1 MFDWLKKILNNR
13 KTKLMAVLSLIFK
26 ALGLPFLLFIKS
38 KKWQKLF
45 RQEKKE
51 IRQLTSGRQNF
62 SRFCQDSK
70 RLLLDFFIP
79 YRGNNFKPKSLR
91 PKSLASYTAIAILT
105 KIIVIIFLF
114 SYYPSPAQLSA
125 IISSNIINLINN
137 SRKEVGLDPLVDN
150 SILDK
155 YAYAKGQDMLNRDYF
170 AHDTPEGRR
179 PWQWINRAEYD
190 YIYAGENLA
199 MDFITAEAV
208 HDAFMKSPTHQ
219 RNILNSKYKEIGMAV
234 LNGEFNGKKTILLVQ
249 FFGTQRKD
257 LSGLVAVPPLVEKVD
272 LKKIDE
278 KASESKSNA
287 ASIAGEQLVLELVAP
302 TPPLNDTETSQI
314 VIAVKSQDGGTKTL
328 VDQIIY
334 YSNIFFLAFLIF
346 LLISLGLNI
355 LIKIKIQ
362 HPSVI
367 FQSLAVIAL
376 ILAMSLVKLHFIE
389 QINSTLLIL

>member
-1 MFDWLKKILNNR
+1 M
-13 KTKLMAVLSLIFK
+13 
-26 ALGLPFLLFIKS
+26 
-38 KKWQKLF
+38 
-45 RQEKKE
+45 
-51 IRQLTSGRQNF
+51 
-62 SRFCQDSK
+62 
-70 RLLLDFFIP
+70 
-79 YRGNNFKPKSLR
+79 
-91 PKSLASYTAIAILT
+91 
-105 KIIVIIFLF
+105 
-114 SYYPSPAQLSA
+114 
-125 IISSNIINLINN
+125 
-137 SRKEVGLDPLVDN
+137 
-150 SILDK
+150 
-155 YAYAKGQDMLNRDYF
+155 
-170 AHDTPEGRR
+170 
-179 PWQWINRAEYD
+179 
-190 YIYAGENLA
+190 
-199 MDFITAEAV
+199 
-208 HDAFMKSPTHQ
+208 
-219 RNILNSKYKEIGMAV
+219 
-234 LNGEFNGKKTILLVQ
+234 
-249 FFGTQRKD
+249 
-257 LSGLVAVPPLVEKVD
+257 PPLVEKVD